1 MTVGRDADPGML
13 GAPPAHV
20 RVERWVDQATVLGHT
35 AAVICHGGG
44 GSVLGAL
51 AAGAPLVVVP
61 LFAEDQHLNARR
73 MAPVGAGLV
82 AAHDAE
88 RMRSALRSVLTEHS
102 FRADA
107 TGLDAFLC

>member
-1 MTVGRDADPGML
+1 
-13 GAPPAHV
+13 
-20 RVERWVDQATVLGHT
+20 
-35 AAVICHGGG
+35 
-44 GSVLGAL
+44 
-51 AAGAPLVVVP
+51 
-61 LFAEDQHLNARR
+61 